1 MKPQAASLKIS
12 RALILALALSS
23 CGRGDLAP
31 SSHLRSDAPNGA
43 IALSDDSPASTVFV
57 RVPSSG
63 GNLGICLLEV
73 TDCTKS
79 ETKLIALN
87 NIKGPYWRSS
97 SPIIIRTNMVISVVE
112 ENASERRVLLRG
124 KINRKDGAGNNQ
136 DIPAPSDLTMPRPV
150 KSAAVAYDFMGT
162 LSRESIS
169 SAVMRMV
176 LQDGNLPNAVKVRVK
191 GTIVNLRNSAV
202 KLPLERE
209 VEVMDKGVIDFTI
222 KGLDPDTVYRV
233 DNVTIEDVA
242 QGAPLKIKDS
252 YFIATTADSK
262 VSKSR
267 RKLVLRALKEA
278 YDWDHGMYDSTL
290 GYAAYGGWC
299 DRFYTWA
306 AALEFKVRNQYSAQ
320 SFFHQYN
327 ALGDANRI
335 PELGVSENLAGDFIR
350 YEGTSQGTHTFMVV
364 AYDTATKQLWSVEGN
379 FNNRVMRNQR
389 KIYSP
394 WMHGHLI
401 DDQAK

>member
-12 RALILALALSS
+12 RALVLALALSS
-23 CGRGDLAP
+23 CGRDDLAS

-43 IALSDDSPASTVFV
+43 IALSDDSPAATVFV
-57 RVPSSG
+57 RIPSNG
-63 GNLGICLLEV
+63 GNLGVCLLEV

-87 NIKGPYWRSS
+87 NIKGPYWKSS

-112 ENASERRVLLRG
+112 ESATERKILLRG
-124 KINRKDGAGNNQ
+124 KVSRKDNSGANE
-136 DIPAPSDLTMPRPV
+136 DIPAPADLTLPKPV
-150 KSAAVAYDFMGT
+150 NSAAIAYDFMGT
-162 LSRESIS
+162 LSRDSIS
-169 SAVMRMV
+169 SAVMRMII
-176 LQDGNLPNAVKVRVK
+176 QEGNLPNAVKVRVK
-191 GTIVNLRNSAV
+191 GTIINLRNSSI
-202 KLPLERE
+202 KLSLDRE
-209 VEVMDKGVIDFTI
+209 VDVLDKGVIDFTI
-222 KGLDPDTVYRV
+222 KGLDPDTIYRV
-233 DNVTIEDVA
+233 DGITVQDAA
-242 QGAPLKIKDS
+242 QGTPLKVKDS

-278 YDWDHGMYDSTL
+278 YDWDHGMYDSSL

-320 SFFHQYN
+320 SFFRQYN

-335 PELGVSENLAGDFIR
+335 PELGVSANLAGDFIR

-364 AYDTATKQLWSVEGN
+364 AYDVATKQIWSVEGN

-394 WMHGHLI
+394 WMHGHLV
-401 DDQAK
+401 DDQTK